1 MNKCPTGCRCAGA
14 KSFSLNTVDLIK
26 LGKGLL
32 VAAGGAALTYL
43 SEWAGDVEFGMLT
56 PLVTAGLAV
65 VINAFRKWV
74 TNGSPDPA

>member
-1 MNKCPTGCRCAGA
+1 MHQQPFASGPIDITGSTERGLPLTLRH
-14 KSFSLNTVDLIK
+14 SLRLIERHQFGSC
-26 LGKGLL
+26 LAQLL
-32 VAAGGAALTYL
+32 VD
-43 SEWAGDVEFGMLT
+43 DVEFGMLT

>member
-32 VAAGGAALTYL
+32 VAAGG
-43 SEWAGDVEFGMLT
+43 EFGMLT

-65 VINAFRKWV
+65 VVNAFRKWV